1 MGKGEYNHVSVSD
14 TGHIFY
20 QMFLCS
26 RDYNNRDQNAQYTT
40 QPLSDLNFI
49 YNVRSVSA
57 KKVQEVEEPFA
68 LIQLTNSIPDKG
80 SPS

>member
-1 MGKGEYNHVSVSD
+1 
-14 TGHIFY
+14 
-20 QMFLCS
+20 MFLCS

-80 SPS
+80 SP